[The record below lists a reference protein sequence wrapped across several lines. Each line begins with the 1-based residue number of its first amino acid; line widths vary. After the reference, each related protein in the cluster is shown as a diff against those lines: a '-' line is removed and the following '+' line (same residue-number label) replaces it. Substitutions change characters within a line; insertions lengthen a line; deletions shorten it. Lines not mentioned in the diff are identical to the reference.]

1 MTYITFVCFD
11 CETTG
16 LDGENDEVIEVAA
29 NKFTF
34 VPDEHVNFV
43 ALETGR
49 FQSLVKPKQE
59 ISAFITSI
67 NHITNDMVSNAPD
80 LRPVLVDFLRFCGG
94 ASILVAHNA
103 SFDAEFIGRGIRRNA
118 IPMALNPIFDSLKLV
133 KKIMPEFRSYKLVEI
148 AKRLHGQTGVNL
160 KTNRLHR
167 AEYDCIVLREI
178 CCACLRKRY
187 QCSDMLQDRAIKKL
201 VQVHGKPL
209 FFPDFA

>member
-1 MTYITFVCFD
+1 MNYISVVAFD
-11 CETTG
+11 VETTG
-16 LDGENDEVIEVAA
+16 LDGENDEIIEVAA

-34 VPDEHVNFV
+34 IPDEKVSFV
-43 ALETGR
+43 TVETGR
-49 FQSLVKPKQE
+49 FSSLVKPKNE

-67 NHITNDMVSNAPD
+67 NHITNEMVKDAPD

-103 SFDAEFIGRGIRRNA
+103 SFDAKFIGRGIRRNA
-118 IPMALNPIFDSLKLV
+118 IPMALNPIFDSLKMV

-160 KTNRLHR
+160 ETNRLHR
-167 AEYDCIVLREI
+167 AEYDCIILREI

-187 QCSDMLQDRAIKKL
+187 QCSDMLQASAMKKL
-201 VQVHGKPL
+201 IQIHGKPL